1 MPLVSRSVQASRPL
15 DHVYD
20 PLYTVSGN
28 GTGARPQLYRSSRP
42 EVKAMKEVMCAPTT
56 IRGTERYKFYKK
68 PIKPFVQQ
76 YPPGVMLAPPTAS
89 VRENT
94 QAERQMREIHG
105 TSEIYSVGC
114 QTMYRESE
122 VQTDPYTPDYYIK
135 PGQDGQIIEPEIL
148 NLEHLSYTNGTLPAG
163 LEEVKALERA
173 IEKREFLKNLPPLT
187 DAQSYIDRRRALEKQ
202 ELKDWRYREALLKG
216 MQDERLQMI
225 IKELKER
232 EQEIADE
239 EWCRM
244 ERLKDLQADQRE
256 TEDEKLNLKR
266 ITLLRKLHNR
276 ERAFQD
282 LVQKD
287 IIDRYANFGSQTY
300 APIKRFGGPKPSFI
314 ETWTPVPN
322 MEVIQNIENSAIPME
337 PVIEVPGL
345 IVAPKFK
352 TREGVKIAKQ
362 IERMDYIFT
371 NHLSVLCPDD
381 TNRKLKGIKRR
392 AKFTNPAIANQ
403 VVRPKTPRVD
413 AIADYTGVV
422 LLQRL
427 LRGRAAQISLVQGL
441 AQQFE
446 LVRELQRLDGHLV
459 SDDKAPYVLPK
470 KRQNNEKMV
479 NKSAAMMVFGPV
491 IANCLEKW
499 NKE

>member
-1 MPLVSRSVQASRPL
+1 MPLMSRAVQASRPL

-28 GTGARPQLYRSSRP
+28 GTGARPQLYRPPRP
-42 EVKAMKEVMCAPTT
+42 LQQAQKEVMCAPNT

-89 VRENT
+89 VQEHT

-105 TSEIYSVGC
+105 TNEIYSVGC
-114 QTMYRESE
+114 QTVYRDSE

-135 PGQDGQIIEPEIL
+135 PSQDGQIVEPEIL

-187 DAQSYIDRRRALEKQ
+187 DAQSYIDRRKALEKQ

-216 MQDERLQMI
+216 MQNERLNMI

-232 EQEIADE
+232 EEEIADE

-276 ERAFQD
+276 EMAFKD
-282 LVQKD
+282 LVKKD

-322 MEVIQNIENSAIPME
+322 MEVIENIENSDIPTE
-337 PVIEVPGL
+337 PIIAAPGI

-392 AKFTNPAIANQ
+392 AKFQNPAVTNQ

-413 AIADYTGVV
+413 PIPDETGVV

-427 LRGRAAQISLVQGL
+427 LRGRAAQIALVDGL
-441 AQQFE
+441 RQQFQ
-446 LVRELQRLDGHLV
+446 LVRELQRCDGHLC
-459 SDDKAPYVLPK
+459 SDDKAPSLEREK
-470 KRQNNEKMV
+470 KENDEKLITQ
-479 NKSAAMMVFGPV
+479 SAAMMVLAPV
-491 IANCLEKW
+491 VAGCFEKW
-499 NKE
+499 NNE